1 MTDEGQ
7 IDSGIVSFHF
17 VKEDNTDYK
26 VQITAD
32 TQELVYYSDV
42 YYVKEEQ
49 TRAKLE
55 ELRKFLKETQNE
67 DDKGVSY
74 YQIEVE

>member
-42 YYVKEEQ
+42 YYVNEEQ

-55 ELRKFLKETQNE
+55 ELKKFIKETQNE
-67 DDKGVSY
+67 NYKGVSY